1 MKSSDDKA
9 YVDDLFGLVALVSQA
24 APVMA
29 VLALKGGSLFAKQ
42 WLDAAKEYGIEATVE
57 TPDLPDDGA

>member
-1 MKSSDDKA
+1 MKSFNDEVEQAKP
-9 YVDDLFGLVALVSQA
+9 DLYGLVSQA

-29 VLALKGGSLFAKQ
+29 LLAHKGGSLFAKQ
-42 WLDAAKEYGIEATVE
+42 WLDAAKEYGIEAVIQ

>member
-1 MKSSDDKA
+1 MKSSDDEVEEA
-9 YVDDLFGLVALVSQA
+9 LGDLHKLVSQA

-29 VLALKGGSLFAKQ
+29 VLAHKGGSLFAKQ